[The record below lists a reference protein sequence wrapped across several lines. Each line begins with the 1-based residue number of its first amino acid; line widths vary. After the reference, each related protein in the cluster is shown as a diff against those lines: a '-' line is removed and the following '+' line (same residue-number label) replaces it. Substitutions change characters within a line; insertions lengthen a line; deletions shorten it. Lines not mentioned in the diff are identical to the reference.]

1 MGDSVPSKKIKSPL
15 DLYNQ
20 LKRISKDHSVYTMSD
35 NVDINL
41 FCIKPHLEKKIAHLP
56 QEEQEAIKLKHRRF
70 IAIKGK
76 LSSTKRIL
84 DKQNIDINQNL
95 LEVKKAEILELFG
108 AYYNIEEIHKKLIED
123 TGVPIELATLRKF
136 HSRYRLE
143 IEKLQLDY
151 DKNIGT
157 IGITK
162 KRSRLEQI
170 DYMIRRLKQEFD
182 STSGKSL
189 ISYSK
194 SIKELLEQ
202 ARKEVEGNQLFLNV
216 DGTIN
221 INATVENTKSIESLY
236 ADLNF
241 NQLIIAMM
249 AQQQKVN
256 PLLVHYKML
265 NSYYAKHTGFN
276 QQEFDMDEEIQY
288 PSKLITGWDEV
299 KDKVKRKEI
308 ETKTINEKFD
318 KYIEDYFEKDG
329 TSTLRT
335 ELTEK
340 VKEGRLA
347 IETAKKRIKTPNK
360 DVQAIIAKIKEKNK
374 VKNTK

>member
-1 MGDSVPSKKIKSPL
+1 MGETVPNKKSKTILEQYNQARGIIDANCNVVTSDGVKINLLCWTNHFNKKIEHLLQNERDFWTIKYKRIFTL
-15 DLYNQ
+15 KVHLGK
-20 LKRISKDHSVYTMSD
+20 LKR
-35 NVDINL
+35 
-41 FCIKPHLEKKIAHLP
+41 
-56 QEEQEAIKLKHRRF
+56 KLN
-70 IAIKGK
+70 
-76 LSSTKRIL
+76 
-84 DKQNIDINQNL
+84 KQNIDVNQNL

-170 DYMIRRLKQEFD
+170 DYMIRVCKQDMD
-182 STSGKSL
+182 SVSGKSRL
-189 ISYSK
+189 PFIATQ
-194 SIKELLEQ
+194 IKLLEQ
-202 ARKEVEGNQLFLNV
+202 ARKEVEGNQLFLNI

-221 INATVENTKSIESLY
+221 INATVESTRSIESLY

-249 AQQQKVN
+249 AKQQGVN
-256 PLLVHYKML
+256 PLLIHYKML

-276 QQEFDMDEEIQY
+276 QQSFDMNEEIQY

-299 KDKVKRKEI
+299 RDKVKQKEI
-308 ETKTINEKFD
+308 ETKTLNEKFD
-318 KYIEDYFEKDG
+318 KYIEDYFVEDDK
-329 TSTLRT
+329 STLKA

-340 VKEGRLA
+340 VRESRTELKA
-347 IETAKKRIKTPNK
+347 AKTRIKTPNK
-360 DVQAIIAKIKEKNK
+360 DVQAIIDKIKENNLKNAK
-374 VKNTK
+374 

>member
-1 MGDSVPSKKIKSPL
+1 MENPVPHKKIKSIL
-15 DLYNQ
+15 DKYNQ
-20 LKRISKDHSVYTMSD
+20 ANNILKQYGIYVTSEGKEVNLLCMRHHLNRVTNHLPDEEQKRIVIKYNRFSKLKPYIGHLKR
-35 NVDINL
+35 
-41 FCIKPHLEKKIAHLP
+41 
-56 QEEQEAIKLKHRRF
+56 KLN
-70 IAIKGK
+70 
-76 LSSTKRIL
+76 
-84 DKQNIDINQNL
+84 KQNIDVNQNL
-95 LEVKKAEILELFG
+95 LDVKKAEILELFG

-123 TGVPIELATLRKF
+123 TGVPIELVTLRKF

-170 DYMIRRLKQEFD
+170 DYMIRVCKQDMD
-182 STSGKSL
+182 SVSGKSRL
-189 ISYSK
+189 PFITAQ
-194 SIKELLEQ
+194 IKLLEQ
-202 ARKEVEGNQLFLNV
+202 ARKEVEGSQLFLNI

-221 INATVENTKSIESLY
+221 INATVESTRSIESLY

-249 AQQQKVN
+249 AQQQRVN

-276 QQEFDMDEEIQY
+276 QQTFDMDEEIEY

-299 KDKVKRKEI
+299 KDNVKKKEG
-308 ETKTINEKFD
+308 ELKTLNEKFD
-318 KYIEDYFEKDG
+318 KYIEDYFVEDDK
-329 TSTLRT
+329 STLKA

-340 VKEGRLA
+340 VKEGKRV
-347 IETAKKRIKTPNK
+347 IEAAKIRIKTPSK
-360 DVQAIIAKIKEKNK
+360 EVQAIIKKIKENNLKNAK
-374 VKNTK
+374 

>member
-1 MGDSVPSKKIKSPL
+1 MENSVPNKKYKTIL
-15 DLYNQ
+15 DKYNQ
-20 LKRISKDHSVYTMSD
+20 ANNIIRQYGIYLTSEDKEVNLLCMRHHLNKFTNHLPDQEQKRIVIKYNRFSKLKPYIGHLKRYL
-35 NVDINL
+35 N
-41 FCIKPHLEKKIAHLP
+41 
-56 QEEQEAIKLKHRRF
+56 
-70 IAIKGK
+70 
-76 LSSTKRIL
+76 
-84 DKQNIDINQNL
+84 KQNIDINQNL
-95 LEVKKAEILELFG
+95 LDVKKAEILELFG

-170 DYMIRRLKQEFD
+170 DYMIRVCKQDMD
-182 STSGKSL
+182 SVSGKSRL
-189 ISYSK
+189 PFIATQ
-194 SIKELLEQ
+194 IKLLEQ
-202 ARKEVEGNQLFLNV
+202 ARKEVEGNQLFLNI

-221 INATVENTKSIESLY
+221 INATVESTRSIESLY

-249 AQQQKVN
+249 AKQQGVN
-256 PLLVHYKML
+256 PLLIHYKML

-276 QQEFDMDEEIQY
+276 QQSFDMNEEIQY

-299 KDKVKRKEI
+299 RDKVKQKEI
-308 ETKTINEKFD
+308 ETKTLNEKFD
-318 KYIEDYFEKDG
+318 KYIEDYFVEDDK
-329 TSTLRT
+329 STLKA

-340 VKEGRLA
+340 VRESRTELKA
-347 IETAKKRIKTPNK
+347 AKTRIKTPNK
-360 DVQAIIAKIKEKNK
+360 DVQAIIDKIKENNLKNAK
-374 VKNTK
+374 